1 MLLAKLVPE
10 VINMRKRNMKDW
22 LKGKGFYI
30 SLMVGAICVVAIAA
44 VCLDS
49 FGVNNS
55 MSDEDKRNNIAK
67 LDGENEDDDIIDN
80 SDVEKNAR
88 DFYDRISSENDNSS
102 DLPQQAEVTPVPE
115 DVTDTAS
122 VDSNKEDGKKDKK
135 SDSKKTSK
143 KSNKKNDEKKDSNS
157 DSSDKKVTVMKT
169 GDKINS
175 LKFDQEA
182 GISWPVTG
190 DILMK
195 YSAGNTV
202 YHKTLG
208 QYKSNPALVISA
220 AEGSNVSSSVDSVVT
235 DIGKNEEIGNYI
247 ETSIGDGYKI
257 IYGQLDN
264 IQVKKGDT
272 LKEGELIGAVAA
284 PTKYYIEEGSNLYM
298 KMTCDNEPVDPM
310 IFLK

>member
-1 MLLAKLVPE
+1 
-10 VINMRKRNMKDW
+10 MRRRNLKEW
-22 LKGKGFYI
+22 LKGRGFYI
-30 SLMVGAICVVAIAA
+30 SLMAGAICVVAIAA

-49 FGVNNS
+49 FGMNKS
-55 MSDEDKRNNIAK
+55 MSDEEKRNNIAR
-67 LDGENEDDDIIDN
+67 LDEKDREDNTANGIDI
-80 SDVEKNAR
+80 EKNVNE
-88 DFYDRISSENDNSS
+88 FYDRINSENDSS
-102 DLPQQAEVTPVPE
+102 QDEPLPAEAAAAPE
-115 DVTDTAS
+115 DGAETAPEAEAE
-122 VDSNKEDGKKDKK
+122 NKDNGKKDKD
-135 SDSKKTSK
+135 SESAEESKKTSK
-143 KSNKKNDEKKDSNS
+143 KDSKS
-157 DSSDKKVTVMKT
+157 SSSDRKMTVMKT
-169 GDKINS
+169 GEKVNS

-190 DILMK
+190 DIVMK
-195 YSAGNTV
+195 YSVGNTV

-220 AEGSNVSSSVDSVVT
+220 TEGANVSSAVESVVT

-264 IQVKKGDT
+264 IQVDKGDT

-284 PTKYYIEEGSNLYM
+284 PTKYYIEEGANLYM

>member
-1 MLLAKLVPE
+1 
-10 VINMRKRNMKDW
+10 MRRRNFREW

-49 FGVNNS
+49 FGVNKS
-55 MSDEDKRNNIAK
+55 MSDEGDRNKIAK
-67 LDGENEDDDIIDN
+67 LDGEDEDYDIIGSD
-80 SDVEKNAR
+80 DVEKNALE
-88 DFYDRISSENDNSS
+88 FYERMNSEETATE
-102 DLPQQAEVTPVPE
+102 PPVQDE
-115 DVTDTAS
+115 DAAVPDENTDVAA
-122 VDSNKEDGKKDKK
+122 VEGQEEDSQKTTK
-135 SDSKKTSK
+135 DSKKKGKKNSK
-143 KSNKKNDEKKDSNS
+143 KSSKNNSSND

-169 GDKINS
+169 GEKVNS

-182 GISWPVTG
+182 GISWPVSG
-190 DILMK
+190 DIIMK

-208 QYKSNPALVISA
+208 QYKSNPALIISA
-220 AEGSNVSSSVDSVVT
+220 TEGANVSSAVESVVT

-264 IQVKKGDT
+264 IQVEKGDT
-272 LKEGELIGAVAA
+272 LKEGELIGAIAS

>member
-1 MLLAKLVPE
+1 MLLAKLVAE

-49 FGVNNS
+49 FGMNKS
-55 MSDEDKRNNIAK
+55 MSDEDKRNNIAM
-67 LDGENEDDDIIDN
+67 LDEEKENKDVMDN
-80 SDVEKNAR
+80 EDVEKNAR
-88 DFYDRISSENDNSS
+88 EFYDRISNENNDSPDVS
-102 DLPQQAEVTPVPE
+102 MQAEVTPVPDE
-115 DVTDTAS
+115 KTDTAS
-122 VDSNKEDGKKDKK
+122 IEGEKEDGKKDKK
-135 SDSKKTSK
+135 TDGKKSSKK
-143 KSNKKNDEKKDSNS
+143 NKKNDGKNDNKSNS
-157 DSSDKKVTVMKT
+157 TDKKVTVMKT
-169 GDKINS
+169 GEKVNS

-182 GISWPVTG
+182 GISWPVSG
-190 DILMK
+190 DIIMK

-220 AEGSNVSSSVDSVVT
+220 KEGDNVSSAVESVVT
-235 DIGKNEEIGNYI
+235 DVGKNEEIGNYI

-264 IQVKKGDT
+264 IQVEKGAT

-284 PTKYYIEEGSNLYM
+284 PTKYYIEEGTNLYM

>member
-1 MLLAKLVPE
+1 MLLAKLVAE

-22 LKGKGFYI
+22 FKGKGFYI

-49 FGVNNS
+49 FGMNKS
-55 MSDEDKRNNIAK
+55 MSDEDKRNNIAL
-67 LDGENEDDDIIDN
+67 LDEENENKDVMDN
-80 SDVEKNAR
+80 EDVEKSAR
-88 DFYDRISSENDNSS
+88 EFYDRISNES
-102 DLPQQAEVTPVPE
+102 DDSPDMSMQSEVTPVPDE
-115 DVTDTAS
+115 KTDAAS
-122 VDSNKEDGKKDKK
+122 IEGEKEDGKKDKK
-135 SDSKKTSK
+135 DDSKKPSK
-143 KSNKKNDEKKDSNS
+143 KNKKNDGKKDKTS
-157 DSSDKKVTVMKT
+157 DGSDKKVTVMKS
-169 GDKINS
+169 GEKVNS

-182 GISWPVTG
+182 GISWPVSG

-208 QYKSNPALVISA
+208 QYKSNPAIVISA
-220 AEGSNVSSSVDSVVT
+220 KEGDNVSSAVESVVT
-235 DIGKNEEIGNYI
+235 DVGKNEEIGNYI

-264 IQVKKGDT
+264 IQVKKGAT
-272 LKEGELIGAVAA
+272 LKEGELIGAIAA

>member
-1 MLLAKLVPE
+1 
-10 VINMRKRNMKDW
+10 MRRRNFREW

-49 FGVNNS
+49 FGVNKS
-55 MSDEDKRNNIAK
+55 MSDEGDRNKIAK
-67 LDGENEDDDIIDN
+67 LDGEDEDYDIIG
-80 SDVEKNAR
+80 SEDVEKNALE
-88 DFYDRISSENDNSS
+88 FYERMNSEETATEPPVQDEAVAVPDENTNAAAVEGQEEDSEKTTKSGKKSGKKNSKDSSKNSS
-102 DLPQQAEVTPVPE
+102 KN
-115 DVTDTAS
+115 S
-122 VDSNKEDGKKDKK
+122 SSN
-135 SDSKKTSK
+135 
-143 KSNKKNDEKKDSNS
+143 

-169 GDKINS
+169 GEKVNS

-182 GISWPVTG
+182 GISWPVSG
-190 DILMK
+190 DIIMK

-208 QYKSNPALVISA
+208 QYKSNPALIISA
-220 AEGSNVSSSVDSVVT
+220 AEGANVSSAVESVVT

-264 IQVKKGDT
+264 IQVEKGDT
-272 LKEGELIGAVAA
+272 LKEGELIGAIAS

>member
-1 MLLAKLVPE
+1 MLLAKIVSE

-49 FGVNNS
+49 FGINKS
-55 MSDEDKRNNIAK
+55 MSDEDKRNNIAR
-67 LDGENEDDDIIDN
+67 LDGENQDDSIIDN

-88 DFYDRISSENDNSS
+88 DFYDRISGENDNSS
-102 DLPQQAEVTPVPE
+102 NLTTQAEATPVPE
-115 DVTDTAS
+115 DATDTAS
-122 VDSNKEDGKKDKK
+122 VDGNKEDGKKDKK
-135 SDSKKTSK
+135 SDSKKTPKKSK
-143 KSNKKNDEKKDSNS
+143 KNEENKDSKS
-157 DSSDKKVTVMKT
+157 DTSDKKVTVMKT
-169 GDKINS
+169 GEKVNS

-220 AEGSNVSSSVDSVVT
+220 SEGANVSSAVDSVVT
-235 DIGKNEEIGNYI
+235 EIGKNEEIGNYI

-264 IQVKKGDT
+264 IQVKKGAT
-272 LKEGELIGAVAA
+272 LKEGELIGAIAA

>member
-1 MLLAKLVPE
+1 
-10 VINMRKRNMKDW
+10 
-22 LKGKGFYI
+22 
-30 SLMVGAICVVAIAA
+30 MVGAICVVAIAA

-49 FGVNNS
+49 FGVNKS
-55 MSDEDKRNNIAK
+55 MSDEGDKNKIAK
-67 LDGENEDDDIIDN
+67 LDGEDEDYDIIGSD
-80 SDVEKNAR
+80 DVEKNALE
-88 DFYDRISSENDNSS
+88 FYERMNSE
-102 DLPQQAEVTPVPE
+102 ETVTEPPMQDE
-115 DVTDTAS
+115 DTAVPDENTDVAAVEGQEEVS
-122 VDSNKEDGKKDKK
+122 EKTTK
-135 SDSKKTSK
+135 DSKKKGKKNSK
-143 KSNKKNDEKKDSNS
+143 KSSKNNSSND

-169 GDKINS
+169 GEKVNS

-182 GISWPVTG
+182 GISWPVSG
-190 DILMK
+190 DIIMK

-220 AEGSNVSSSVDSVVT
+220 TEGANVSSAVESVVT

-264 IQVKKGDT
+264 IQVEKGDT
-272 LKEGELIGAVAA
+272 LKEGELIGAIAS